1 MSMTFVKHAPPMQ
14 TPIAWE
20 ASGVARVGG
29 TRITLEG
36 VVFLYKEGETP
47 GQIHEAFP
55 TLELA
60 DIYAVIAY
68 YLRNTEEVEAYLRE
82 VEEDWERAKAEID
95 ARYPDRHEHM
105 ARIRARY
112 AAMQQGKQAS

>member
-1 MSMTFVKHAPPMQ
+1 MAITFVKHAPPIQ

-29 TRITLEG
+29 TRVTLES
-36 VVFLYKEGETP
+36 VVHLHKAGETP
-47 GQIHEAFP
+47 SQIHEAFP

-68 YLRNTEEVEAYLRE
+68 YLRNTEAVEAYLQK
-82 VEEDWERAKAEID
+82 VDEDWERARAEID
-95 ARYPDRHEHM
+95 AHYPDRHEHM
-105 ARIRARY
+105 ARIRQRY
-112 AAMQQGKQAS
+112 VAMQRGKQAS